1 MDSWAGQAWLA
12 GDGIERHDWRPGAV
26 GCRAGPLVEKVG
38 KAIQAHSRLLAN
50 GIDMSLPSWSLA
62 SNQAVRM

>member
-1 MDSWAGQAWLA
+1 MG
-12 GDGIERHDWRPGAV
+12 R
-26 GCRAGPLVEKVG
+26 RAGPLAEKVG
-38 KAIQAHSRLLAN
+38 KAIQAHSRLLEN